1 MKYNILGNTGLL
13 VSELCLGTMTFGGRG
28 FWTAIGELD
37 QEPVDALVKRSV
49 DGGINFIDT
58 ANVYSEG
65 LSEEMTGQAIRNL
78 GLNRKELVLATKV
91 RGRMGEG
98 PNGTGLTRAHILQ
111 EVDESLRRLKTDYID
126 LYQIH
131 GFDPFTPLEETLRAL
146 EDVVRAG
153 KVRYIGC
160 SNLSAWHLMKALAYS
175 EYNRLSKFVSLQAY
189 YTIAGRDLEREIIP
203 LLKDQKVGLMV
214 WSPLAGGLLSGKFHR
229 DGKGPEGARR
239 VQFDFP
245 PVNKERA
252 FDTLD
257 VLRPMAEAK
266 GVSVARLAIAWLLQQ
281 EAVTT
286 VIIGAKK
293 MEQLEDNLA
302 SVEVTFTE
310 EERQKLDEVS
320 QLPKEY
326 PGWMYD
332 MQGGDRQTQRQELGV
347 K

>member
-1 MKYNILGNTGLL
+1 
-13 VSELCLGTMTFGGRG
+13 
-28 FWTAIGELD
+28 
-37 QEPVDALVKRSV
+37 
-49 DGGINFIDT
+49 
-58 ANVYSEG
+58 
-65 LSEEMTGQAIRNL
+65 
-78 GLNRKELVLATKV
+78 
-91 RGRMGEG
+91 
-98 PNGTGLTRAHILQ
+98 
-111 EVDESLRRLKTDYID
+111 
-126 LYQIH
+126 
-131 GFDPFTPLEETLRAL
+131 
-146 EDVVRAG
+146 
-153 KVRYIGC
+153 
-160 SNLSAWHLMKALAYS
+160 MKALAYA

-214 WSPLAGGLLSGKFHR
+214 WSPLAGGLLSGKFQR
-229 DGKGPEGARR
+229 DGQGPEGARR

-245 PVNKERA
+245 PVDKERA
-252 FDTLD
+252 FDILD
-257 VLRPMAEAK
+257 VMRPMAEAK

-310 EERQKLDEVS
+310 EELQKLDEVS